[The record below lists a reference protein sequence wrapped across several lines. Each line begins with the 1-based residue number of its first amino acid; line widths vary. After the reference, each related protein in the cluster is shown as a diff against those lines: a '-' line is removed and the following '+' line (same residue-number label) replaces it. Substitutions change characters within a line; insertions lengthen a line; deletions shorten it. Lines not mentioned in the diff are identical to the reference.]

1 MRRITHKPAGWLAI
15 PVSLLLL
22 LVGCASTENP
32 TPHQTPAAQSASHED
47 TARHVPGSPFEKV
60 FDGQADIVVLTF
72 FDLYCVACQ
81 QSADAF
87 KVLYTRVQQDLPGIE
102 TQMTGIGVGDTEFE
116 MQVFQRKYA
125 LQYRCLP
132 DPEKE
137 FEEPF
142 ALRGTPTVL
151 VFHRDSGK
159 CVEVF
164 RNEGR
169 FRTSDIDKLLE
180 TVRKTVSP

>member
-1 MRRITHKPAGWLAI
+1 MRTLTHKTAGWLAV

-22 LVGCASTENP
+22 LAGCASTESP
-32 TPHQTPAAQSASHED
+32 TPQQPPTQAAHHEEA
-47 TARHVPGSPFEKV
+47 ARHVPGSPFEQV
-60 FDGQADIVVLTF
+60 FDGPADIVVLTF

-87 KVLYTRVQQDLPGIE
+87 KTLHARIQQELPGQAV
-102 TQMTGIGVGDTEFE
+102 QMNGIGVGDTQFE
-116 MQVFQRKYA
+116 IEVFLKKYA
-125 LQYRCLP
+125 LGYRCLP
-132 DPEKE
+132 DPDKQ

-159 CVEVF
+159 CIEIF

>member
-1 MRRITHKPAGWLAI
+1 MRTITHKTVGWLVI

-22 LVGCASTENP
+22 AGCATQESP
-32 TPHQTPAAQSASHED
+32 TPQQPTARVASHEED
-47 TARHVPGSPFEKV
+47 ARHVPGSPFEQV
-60 FDGQADIVVLTF
+60 FSGQADIVVLTF

-81 QSADAF
+81 QSANAF
-87 KVLYTRVQQDLPGIE
+87 KVLYNRVQDELPE
-102 TQMTGIGVGDTEFE
+102 VTTQMTGIGVGDTEFE
-116 MQVFQRKYA
+116 LQVFQRKYE
-125 LQYRCLP
+125 LQYNCLP
-132 DPEKE
+132 DPEKA

-159 CVEVF
+159 CTEIF

-180 TVRKTVSP
+180 AARKKVSP